1 MKPCTLCIVILS
13 ALALVGTAWPG
24 QDTSESQL
32 RLEVDLVDGSRVI
45 GTPGIESVPVETPY
59 AKMDVPL
66 KQLLTLRIGEDHE
79 TATLELRNG
88 DKLKGVVDL
97 SALKLETVF
106 GDVKIGSELIKGL
119 RVVLSGGVL
128 PEALRRGLVLH
139 YSFDR
144 DDDGKVVDRGSRQH
158 DGTVH
163 GAKWAPDGKVGG
175 AFAFNGSGDYI
186 DTGRNLSGMDELSVC
201 GWVRP
206 DRPQRGSS
214 VVTQFGGPASDNV
227 WGLFAQ
233 NDNGNDLV
241 PPHQSAATVLT
252 ADGRRPTALGKRTQ
266 IGQWTHLCFTFKR
279 NGQIVLYKDGVAVG
293 QDAVGD
299 SPLNKRDST
308 AKVGASFGADG
319 YWANGLV
326 DEVMIFDRAVSENE
340 VRQIYEAQNV
350 LR

>member
-1 MKPCTLCIVILS
+1 MKRIAFCMV
-13 ALALVGTAWPG
+13 ALTATALVSSAWAGKDKEEP
-24 QDTSESQL
+24 QI
-32 RLEVDLVDGSRVI
+32 RLELDLADGSRVI
-45 GTPGIESVPVETPY
+45 GTPNIETVPMQTSY

-66 KQLLTLRIGEDHE
+66 KEILAIKLGEDHE
-79 TATLELRNG
+79 TAIFDLRNG
-88 DKLKGVVDL
+88 DKLKGVVSL
-97 SALKLETVF
+97 GPIKLGTLF
-106 GDVKIGSELIKGL
+106 GKVSVGIEHVRQLA
-119 RVVLSGGVL
+119 VVISGGPL
-128 PEALRRGLVLH
+128 PDALRQGLVLY

-144 DDDGKVVDRGSRQH
+144 AEDGKVMDKGGKGH
-158 DGTVH
+158 DGIVH
-163 GAKWAPDGKVGG
+163 GAAWTRDGKVGG
-175 AFAFNGSGDYI
+175 AYDFNGNGDYI
-186 DTGRNLSGMDELSVC
+186 DTGCNLSGMDELSVC

-206 DRPQRGSS
+206 ARAQRGSS
-214 VVTQFGGPASDNV
+214 VVTQFGGPAGDNV

-252 ADGRRPTALGKRTQ
+252 ADGRRPTAFGKRTQ

-279 NGQIVLYKDGVAVG
+279 NGLIVLYKDGVSVG

-326 DEVMIFDRAVSENE
+326 DEVMIFSRALADNE
-340 VRQIYEAQNV
+340 VKQIYDAQK
-350 LR
+350 